1 MSDANPRL
9 PKYDNLTYWHTLHK
23 ELGPRL
29 CTVGHPWLSEA
40 LNELKYQSEA
50 ATLFDFLQ
58 SHQSWI
64 RQEVS
69 PTILDLGAGTGFWSE
84 AVYTWFCQH
93 GVQPIVTVLDISE
106 HALGNIK
113 ARHPEFDAI
122 HADLKTVDPCL
133 CDGRFGLVLSF
144 YCLHHLPRISDFLN
158 ALRFAARSVEPG
170 GVLLIMDPVLSQP
183 YSAFHA
189 VQFSSHEGNGMPRPL
204 GLIDDISEDEGL
216 HRVAFKPA
224 VSFILNG
231 SIEAYSRIGFAL
243 TARLWQLLQRV
254 YRSERAT
261 RTVGGLLR
269 RTDHILKR
277 KGLGYSSSLLAY
289 RRKLS

>member
-1 MSDANPRL
+1 MT
-9 PKYDNLTYWHTLHK
+9 YDNSSYWLALHQASPGSLK
-23 ELGPRL
+23 
-29 CTVGHPWLSEA
+29 TVGHPWLSEA

-58 SHQSWI
+58 SHQAWI
-64 RQEVS
+64 RKEVS

-84 AVYTWFCQH
+84 AVHSWFCQH
-93 GVQPIVTVLDISE
+93 GAQPIVTVLDISE
-106 HALGNIK
+106 HALRDIK

-122 HADLKTVDPCL
+122 HADLKTVDPSL
-133 CDGRFGLVLSF
+133 CDGRFGFVLSF

-158 ALRFAARSVEPG
+158 ALRFAARSVGPG

-183 YSAFHA
+183 YSAFHTI
-189 VQFSSHEGNGMPRPL
+189 QFSSHEGNGMPRPL
-204 GLIDDISEDEGL
+204 GLIDDVSENEGL

-231 SIEAYSRIGFAL
+231 SIEAHSRIGFAL
-243 TARLWQLLQRV
+243 TTRLWELLQRV
-254 YRSERAT
+254 YRSEKAT
-261 RTVGGLLR
+261 RTVGRLLQ

-277 KGLGYSSSLLAY
+277 KGLGYSSSLLVY